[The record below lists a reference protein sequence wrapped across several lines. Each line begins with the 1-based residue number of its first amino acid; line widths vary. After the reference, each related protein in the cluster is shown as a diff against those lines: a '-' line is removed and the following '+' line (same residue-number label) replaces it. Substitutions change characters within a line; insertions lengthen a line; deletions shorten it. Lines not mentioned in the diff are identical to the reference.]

1 MIGAPRSDPAMNA
14 SLPAA
19 HPRRRAIGRTLLL
32 AVSLPLVF
40 GAIVYAASALSE
52 DGRIPGI
59 LAHAAKES
67 GVMYCSAGRIV
78 HGDGSLLAR
87 ATEPGVFRCTD
98 WKLRGEQSYT
108 VKGATPWPTSPR
120 R

>member
-1 MIGAPRSDPAMNA
+1 MPLSSPAR
-14 SLPAA
+14 
-19 HPRRRAIGRTLLL
+19 PRRRALGRTLML
-32 AVSLPLVF
+32 AVCLPLVF
-40 GAIVYAASALSE
+40 GGILFAASALSE

-67 GVMYCSAGRIV
+67 GVMYCTGGRIV
-78 HGDGSLLAR
+78 HGDGSLLDR
-87 ATEPGVFRCTD
+87 ATQPGTFRCTD
-98 WKLRGEQSYT
+98 WKLRGEQTYT